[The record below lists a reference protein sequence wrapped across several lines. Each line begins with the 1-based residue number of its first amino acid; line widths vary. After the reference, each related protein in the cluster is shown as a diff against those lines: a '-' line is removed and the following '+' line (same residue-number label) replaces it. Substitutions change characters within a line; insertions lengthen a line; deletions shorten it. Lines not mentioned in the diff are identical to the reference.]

1 MSIVEDHGTYWD
13 NDEGFLVPL
22 LRHLDVPRGDPDTS
36 RFYRDSTDRV
46 VRIER
51 RRQRVAVLALWRWV
65 ATLAGLLPIFV
76 TTIAWVVTG
85 GAVKGP
91 AALGA
96 AIADWFGTL
105 PGHQLISGPLDFL
118 AGGGDYPDWIAS
130 FGDWLIGVLVVGL
143 VFWAIAIVGGR
154 LWASWDQRERA
165 MARLERLVP
174 IHRRDVAVV
183 SALLVVLTVALSAD
197 AFKLLWG

>member
-1 MSIVEDHGTYWD
+1 VGRDLGRALAD
-13 NDEGFLVPL
+13 
-22 LRHLDVPRGDPDTS
+22 LRHD
-36 RFYRDSTDRV
+36 DRLG
-46 VRIER
+46 RHRR
-51 RRQRVAVLALWRWV
+51 RRQ
-65 ATLAGLLPIFV
+65 
-76 TTIAWVVTG
+76 
-85 GAVKGP
+85 GP